1 MQQVDVQVN
10 SPNRAGYSNDLYGET
25 EDDSIKVNSLNWAGY
40 SNALYGETEKLKA
53 GNGVIPA
60 QKTAVIKARMKT

>member
-1 MQQVDVQVN
+1 MQVN
-10 SPNRAGYSNDLYGET
+10 SPNWAGYSNALYGET
-25 EDDSIKVNSLNWAGY
+25 VNDSIEVNSLNWAGY

-60 QKTAVIKARMKT
+60 KNCSDQG